1 MTISKQGP
9 VASLYKL
16 GSSKMVGSSLYLKS
30 RGFWV
35 WRTHWTGL
43 CILKPENVSPSCRDI
58 TVPMLL
64 EMNFYFQ
71 LLRMHV
77 LTWLF
82 GAKNMGGGTP
92 GSLPILRPR
101 KGRDYHSSSGSSP
114 IWDHFQW
121 SVIFTVYQCC
131 MGNLLPVL
139 LFLLHDIIVSWD
151 NNIYC
156 NFTHHCQGKL
166 QAKGNTKEKLSG
178 QMSYF
183 KWGSLEESD
192 ETVALSWKSIN
203 DQNKWCITLL

>member
-1 MTISKQGP
+1 MFHLAAET
-9 VASLYKL
+9 SLFQC
-16 GSSKMVGSSLYLKS
+16 
-30 RGFWV
+30 FWR
-35 WRTHWTGL
+35 W
-43 CILKPENVSPSCRDI
+43 IFI
-58 TVPMLL
+58 F
-64 EMNFYFQ
+64 NFYACMF
-71 LLRMHV
+71 
-77 LTWLF
+77 WLDF
-82 GAKNMGGGTP
+82 SGQKIWGGGHP
-92 GSLPILRPR
+92 WPLPILRPR
-101 KGRDYHSSSGSSP
+101 KGRDYHRSSGSSP

-151 NNIYC
+151 NNIHC

-203 DQNKWCITLL
+203 DQNKCCNTLL